1 MNWIAFLKIS
11 RYISILLFVII
22 YFGRKFE
29 FLDNYYFT
37 ETLSL
42 SNLSSILVL
51 AYFAFYLK
59 ESRLEVSEKNKE
71 INTLKEQIENK

>member
-1 MNWIAFLKIS
+1 MNWITFFKIS

-29 FLDNYYFT
+29 FLDNYFFT
-37 ETLSL
+37 DTISL
-42 SNLSSILVL
+42 SDLSSILVL
-51 AYFAFYLK
+51 AYFVFYVK
-59 ESRLEVSEKNKE
+59 ESRLEITEKNKE

>member
-1 MNWIAFLKIS
+1 MNWITFFKIS

-29 FLDNYYFT
+29 FLDNYFFT
-37 ETLSL
+37 DAISL
-42 SNLSSILVL
+42 YDLSSILVL

-59 ESRLEVSEKNKE
+59 ESRLEITEKNKE
-71 INTLKEQIENK
+71 INTLKE